1 MKGRMLLGVS
11 ICLVLLAVGVG
22 YSLAQAPESATEPAA
37 AAPMNDV
44 IPIQGR
50 LTDAGGNPV
59 NGDLS
64 ITFRLYDVAS
74 GGTALCSDIDTVNVS
89 AGLFKAEMDTC
100 TAAVLDGRQ
109 LYLGLQISGEAEMT
123 PRQAIYAAPYA
134 WGLRPGAIISN
145 TATSGHGLSVWSKAN
160 GSGGTALRAEN
171 VGTGGIGIWGV
182 ANGTDAAIIA
192 SNRGSG
198 MLFKGFGG
206 DGGEDEFRVNNNGS
220 IESKAD
226 SYVFISGSNFIKD
239 DSTDTTRWTVRDNGS
254 VEIYSGG
261 SGTKLIQVPIT
272 LPGVLYG
279 QPVKV
284 ESVTFYYQ
292 CADGTKGYIDQVW
305 LFKQNGVDDTV
316 TVATDATDRTS
327 NAAATFTLTPT
338 SNNVLSADQ
347 GILSIAIRLQFAD
360 NVHYV
365 RYGGVRLQLHHHDLY

>member
-1 MKGRMLLGVS
+1 MKGRMLLGVT
-11 ICLVLLAVGVG
+11 ICLVLLGVVVG

-59 NGDLS
+59 NGSLS

-74 GGTALCSDIDTVNVS
+74 GGTALCTDTDTVNVS
-89 AGLFKAEMDTC
+89 AGLFNAEMDAC

-109 LYLGLQISGEAEMT
+109 LYLGIQVSGEAEMT
-123 PRQAIYAAPYA
+123 PRQEIFAAPYA
-134 WGLRPGAIISN
+134 WGLRPGAVISN
-145 TATSGHGLSVWSKAN
+145 TNASGRGISVYSR
-160 GSGGTALRAEN
+160 GSGQSGAALWAEN
-171 VGTGGIGIWGV
+171 VGAGGIGIWGI
-182 ANGTDAAIIA
+182 ANGTDAAVVA

-198 MLFKGFGG
+198 LLFKGFGG

-226 SYVFISGSNFIKD
+226 SYVFVSGSNFIKD
-239 DSTDTTRWTVRDNGS
+239 QSTDTTRWTAHDNGS
-254 VEIYSGG
+254 VDLYSGG
-261 SGTKLIQVPIT
+261 SESKLIDIPIT

-284 ESVTFYYQ
+284 KSVTFYYG
-292 CADGTKGYIDQVW
+292 CHDGTKGYIDAVW
-305 LFKQNGVDDTV
+305 LFKQNGVGGTV
-316 TVATDATDRTS
+316 TIATDATDRTS
-327 NAAATFTLTPT
+327 NTAATFTLTPT

-360 NVHYV
+360 DINYV
-365 RYGGVRLQLHHHDLY
+365 RYGGVRLQLGHHDLY